1 MKHIP
6 ELLALQNL
14 LDDKIRQE
22 KGITGDTSQKK
33 VIAFK
38 VEFGEFLNEHKGFK
52 FWKKNPQP
60 RTEVLIE
67 CESCGGSGR
76 DYSGYC
82 GSCHGGYV
90 GSRNPMLEE
99 YVDGIHFILSI
110 GLERKY
116 SKFIHALF
124 EMPKDVPSSIHD
136 LSEDIFNNPINSAGK
151 WLKLLEDYLMMGY
164 KLGFTDKQVRDAY
177 VEKNKVNHV
186 RQATGY

>member
-38 VEFGEFLNEHKGFK
+38 VEFGELLNEHMGFK
-52 FWKKNPQP
+52 FWKTP
-60 RTEVLIE
+60 RTDFW
-67 CESCGGSGR
+67 R
-76 DYSGYC
+76 
-82 GSCHGGYV
+82 
-90 GSRNPMLEE
+90 MLEE

-116 SKFIHALF
+116 SRFIHALF

-151 WLKLLEDYLMMGY
+151 WLKLLEDYMMLGY

-177 VEKNKVNHV
+177 IEKNKVNHV